1 MPHRACPVDWLLNH
15 HQRHRNRPRS
25 FWGGWG
31 LGRTGAHGHDATR
44 RMHARMDSMLAD
56 VSSFLVVAR
65 QAVAQPTMPQLYLF
79 ELSKFLEPSEAV
91 SRSRQ
96 LSRNDHA
103 TMPGDRSREYRRLA
117 AECLA
122 LAHESSDSK
131 VGASLVSMAQNWLDL
146 AELAERN
153 ADNRSLRHRAIEAA
167 IGAELKIVYGLPH
180 SLPPHFLAL
189 LAQLNTENHGE
200 G

>member
-1 MPHRACPVDWLLNH
+1 MITRQCRAI
-15 HQRHRNRPRS
+15 
-25 FWGGWG
+25 
-31 LGRTGAHGHDATR
+31 GRENTGVWPPSAWHW
-44 RMHARMDSMLAD
+44 RMR
-56 VSSFLVVAR
+56 VS
-65 QAVAQPTMPQLYLF
+65 
-79 ELSKFLEPSEAV
+79 
-91 SRSRQ
+91 
-96 LSRNDHA
+96 N
-103 TMPGDRSREYRRLA
+103 
-117 AECLA
+117 
-122 LAHESSDSK
+122 SK